1 MSTFKKVSLA
11 VLILG
16 SLVTCKETDKVPQN
30 KISETTISKTQKD
43 FPGNY
48 VTKEYHQR
56 NEGYDWIA
64 IAVREKGP
72 NTIGIS
78 VRSRADKKRP
88 TCTLDTKAYKVN
100 DSLFSS
106 VVNGVAVMFTFHKG
120 ILNISTERPEQ
131 EAALQ
136 FYCSGGGN
144 FTGDYERIEGDLDR
158 SQIDP
163 TLFTK
168 TLELQ
173 GIGFLVSSKAGNN
186 EKVLEILPY
195 GLEID
200 NSAIKLAI
208 EGSIVEVEVEDL
220 NSDGFPELLVYMSS
234 DGSGSY
240 GEVIGYS
247 VNNGKSISPV
257 YMPPITQDQKLSK
270 GYMGH
275 DEFSI
280 IETSLVRRFPI
291 YKDGDNN
298 ANPTGGIRQIEY
310 KLEDGEAS
318 RLFVIKNSIDFPE
331 L

>member
-1 MSTFKKVSLA
+1 MNSLHKIAIGSLFIICLINCKNEIKKVDQEDVIEPIKQELPE
-11 VLILG
+11 V
-16 SLVTCKETDKVPQN
+16 
-30 KISETTISKTQKD
+30 
-43 FPGNY
+43 PGNY
-48 VTKEYHQR
+48 VSDYYQKR

-64 IAVREKGP
+64 IAVKDIGE

-78 VRSRADKKRP
+78 VRSRADKKKP

-106 VVNGVAVMFTFHKG
+106 VVNGVAIMFTFHIG
-120 ILNISTERPEQ
+120 TLNISAERPEQ

-144 FTGDYERIEGDLDR
+144 FTGDYERIEGDLDH

-163 TLFTK
+163 TLYTK
-168 TLELQ
+168 TMELQ
-173 GIGFLVSSKAGNN
+173 GIGFSVSSVAKKNK
-186 EKVLEILPY
+186 KVLEILPY

-200 NSAIKLAI
+200 NSAITLAH

-220 NSDGFPELLVYMSS
+220 NSDGFPELLVYLSS